1 MAGVD
6 NFKVMM
12 ILSIETITVGLK
24 GLQILCGSNLYKS
37 GTSSVLVSSA
47 GTTGRIEMIDMLVKR

>member
-6 NFKVMM
+6 NFMVMM

-24 GLQILCGSNLYKS
+24 GLQILCGSIYISPAHLQYLFHQQEQQ
-37 GTSSVLVSSA
+37 V
-47 GTTGRIEMIDMLVKR
+47 E